1 MIIEIPVRVHVKQF
15 LLNPAVWGSEPV
27 KARLNSPAGK
37 IVSALL
43 SQYPVEAPIPRKQ
56 MKDEIL
62 AEIEDT
68 PVPSDPLWKK
78 GVTIKVKVN
87 FPLNAEYI
95 TDEGLLRLGYLL
107 EDHFELGLQFFAMGR
122 MDVLATE
129 QGAVKR
135 FYSKMQI
142 DPEKYDFDA
151 AFKVVQ
157 RCRKKANMV
166 K

>member
-1 MIIEIPVRVHVKQF
+1 MIIEIPVRTHVKQF
-15 LLNPAVWGSEPV
+15 LLNPAVWGAEPV

-62 AEIEDT
+62 AELEDI
-68 PVPSDPLWKK
+68 PIPSDPLWQK
-78 GVTIKVKVN
+78 GVTIKVKLM
-87 FPLNAEYI
+87 FPLLAEYV

-107 EDHFELGLQFFAMGR
+107 EEYFELGLQFFVMGR

-135 FYSKMQI
+135 FYSKIKI
-142 DPEKYDFDA
+142 DPES
-151 AFKVVQ
+151 
-157 RCRKKANMV
+157 
-166 K
+166 